1 MILTFF
7 LKNSVFLL
15 TKENGKFNDVMSQL
29 LNFCMLCYSVK
40 YTLVN
45 AHQCQAIHVIV
56 TLDTHRYCSVN
67 THITVNGVT

>member
-1 MILTFF
+1 
-7 LKNSVFLL
+7 
-15 TKENGKFNDVMSQL
+15 MSQL